1 MQPNLIINGSRDG
14 FSAEGGELHFEDKTN
29 SSVRENMILANSA
42 IQSPSVLRRNQINF
56 ISQNQPLTS

>member
-14 FSAEGGELHFEDKTN
+14 FSPDGGELHFEDKTS